1 MSRKQ
6 RRRAGAS
13 DFPSYARKSAPS
25 PEIPTA
31 FRDRGAGR
39 FWLAVLLT
47 GCLTGLGAGVLTL
60 LLRGALYLSWGVFDP
75 ALLISAVHAAP
86 AWRPVVLLF
95 GAGVLTV
102 GGRALLKRITTGG
115 IDLTAAIWFEAGR
128 MPLLRT
134 AASAALSEIIVGM
147 GASLGREGG
156 PKQFGAVAAN
166 LFANIH
172 ALPDEQRRLLVAIGA
187 GAGMAAVYNV
197 PIGGAL
203 FALEVLR
210 GALSLRLALPAL
222 AASVTATATAT
233 VFMTRA
239 PVYIEPSPAHGAQ
252 LLIGAA
258 LAAPILGLASVALV
272 RAIAWAD
279 RGRPGFLRGV
289 PGTLLIFSSVGA
301 IAIWRPEV
309 LGNGQNITQSLFVSP
324 VGGWEVFAL
333 LLLRPLC
340 TVFCFATGAPGGLFT
355 PSLAVGALVGAGLA
369 AMGSFAVSG
378 IDVGD
383 FAFLGAGAMLA
394 ATTQGPISALVL
406 LIELTGHVED
416 FALPTIVAVVG
427 ATLTSRAIEWRSIY
441 EARLD
446 DDQVAA
452 RAGERDARP
461 HRKS

>member
-1 MSRKQ
+1 MNRS
-6 RRRAGAS
+6 RRRRVTALK
-13 DFPSYARKSAPS
+13 FRKHVRNAVLS
-25 PEIPTA
+25 PQIPTA
-31 FRDRGAGR
+31 FRDRGAGA

-47 GCLTGLGAGVLTL
+47 GCLTGLGAVVLTL

-75 ALLISAVHAAP
+75 ASLISAAKAAP
-86 AWRPVVLLF
+86 AWRPIGLLF

-102 GGRALLKRITTGG
+102 GGRTVLKRITTGS
-115 IDLTAAIWFEAGR
+115 IDLTAAIWFKAGR

-156 PKQFGAVAAN
+156 PKQFGAVAGN
-166 LFANIH
+166 LFANVH

-203 FALEVLR
+203 YALEVLR

-222 AASVTATATAT
+222 AASVAATATANL
-233 VFMTRA
+233 FSA
-239 PVYIEPSPAHGAQ
+239 PAPGYLEPASPHGAQ
-252 LLIGAA
+252 LLIGA
-258 LAAPILGLASVALV
+258 LFVAPVLGLASVGLV

-279 RGRPGFLRGV
+279 RGRPRFLRAI
-289 PGTLLIFSSVGA
+289 PGTLLIFSGVGV
-301 IAIWRPEV
+301 ISIWRPEV
-309 LGNGQNITQSLFVSP
+309 LGNGQNITQSLFVSH
-324 VGGWEVFAL
+324 VGGCEVLAL
-333 LLLRPLC
+333 MLLRPIC
-340 TVFCFATGAPGGLFT
+340 TVLCFSTGAPGGLFT
-355 PSLAVGALVGAGLA
+355 PSLAVGALTGAGLA
-369 AMGSFAVSG
+369 AIWNIALPG
-378 IDVGD
+378 IDMSD

-406 LIELTGHVED
+406 LLELTGHVQD
-416 FALPTIVAVVG
+416 FALPMIVAIVG

-441 EARLD
+441 EARLND
-446 DDQVAA
+446 NQVKA

-461 HRKS
+461 HEKS